1 MKMMINIHGHILSA
15 WLKSFVLTI
24 TLNPHNI
31 LMMLI
36 LSLSPFNRWMLGL
49 QGVRTLA
56 GVTKLVP

>member
-1 MKMMINIHGHILSA
+1 MKMMINIHGHILSV

-36 LSLSPFNRWMLGL
+36 LSLSPFNGWMLGL